1 MLPQGVSL
9 GGFFLIVSLP
19 MPPMTFARLSQVEFV
34 HGRFAMASL
43 LALVLAALMIKL

>member
-34 HGRFAMASL
+34 HGRFAMTSL